1 MHPRVPGLKNLGPKN
16 SHLPT
21 NQSTDPQSPHSSTN
35 KEEDMKKWF
44 SVFRKLCWIGACILL
59 YQPCFDAQLNK
70 FFVGENMVPF
80 EWFQSM
86 STARIAGL

>member
-1 MHPRVPGLKNLGPKN
+1 MHPRVPALKNLGPKI

-21 NQSTDPQSPHSSTN
+21 NQSTDPQSPHSLTN
-35 KEEDMKKWF
+35 KEENMKELS
-44 SVFRKLCWIGACILL
+44 SVFREQSWISACIKL

-80 EWFQSM
+80 E
-86 STARIAGL
+86 

>member
-35 KEEDMKKWF
+35 KQEDVKKMILGI
-44 SVFRKLCWIGACILL
+44 SGTKLNWCLHISL
-59 YQPCFDAQLNK
+59 QPCFDAQLNK

-80 EWFQSM
+80 E
-86 STARIAGL
+86 